1 MRNILL
7 IILLSILSNVVFGQK
22 GQKKVMIWEYSEY
35 SDQFGV
41 FDVYL
46 PGVDTARIVGLIEHS
61 NDTIY
66 LKDLGDSVVTK
77 YNGGGVV
84 NVGPEGSGTA
94 ILNKPYLDAPGSIF
108 VEIVDFTKPYEPI
121 ELADFNFI
129 INDTIITSATFV
141 PDDTVYQI
149 ENPGLNHYSFRIK
162 NEVMESKS
170 YTRSSLAPIR
180 RKKRKTKEAYNPNWV
195 HYLSYQVFY
204 SINPR
209 GLVIESYTGNKV
221 SLALKEY
228 HFVYIAP

>member
-66 LKDLGDSVVTK
+66 FKDLGDSVVTK

-84 NVGPEGSGTA
+84 NVGPEGSEQQ
-94 ILNKPYLDAPGSIF
+94 F
-108 VEIVDFTKPYEPI
+108 
-121 ELADFNFI
+121 
-129 INDTIITSATFV
+129 
-141 PDDTVYQI
+141 
-149 ENPGLNHYSFRIK
+149 
-162 NEVMESKS
+162 
-170 YTRSSLAPIR
+170 
-180 RKKRKTKEAYNPNWV
+180 
-195 HYLSYQVFY
+195 
-204 SINPR
+204 
-209 GLVIESYTGNKV
+209 
-221 SLALKEY
+221 
-228 HFVYIAP
+228 